1 MYHAILVTRNFAR
14 FQEHIAH
21 ALNER
26 IAQFV
31 DALEQRPAVNSHR
44 KLALCKF
51 IVKTF
56 WCKPLTKTKSL
67 IRNTR
72 HRLAVSHITVHLHRN
87 GNMHLRKT

>member
-1 MYHAILVTRNFAR
+1 MSTKQLKFILIPITQYWCVVTRTKNFAR

-31 DALEQRPAVNSHR
+31 DAPENRPAVNRSP

-51 IVKTF
+51 IVKT
-56 WCKPLTKTKSL
+56 SG
-67 IRNTR
+67 
-72 HRLAVSHITVHLHRN
+72 VSR
-87 GNMHLRKT
+87 